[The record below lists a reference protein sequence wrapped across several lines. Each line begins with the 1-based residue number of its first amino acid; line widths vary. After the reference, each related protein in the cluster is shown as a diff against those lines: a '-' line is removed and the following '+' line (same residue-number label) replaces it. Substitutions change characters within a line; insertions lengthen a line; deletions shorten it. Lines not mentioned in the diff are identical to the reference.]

1 MSNPLREATGR
12 KRQPSSVINLYDVLT
27 ASKEYAKDEKEK
39 AILKTLCS
47 ISPAFEAMVTRTE
60 EARRDQS
67 YFIESFISSHE
78 ARMRRLEE
86 KFERG
91 FARMDICFRNL
102 DAILKDLDVLD
113 LTPNRSSPNSNYS
126 AVSRSVK
133 PRESSNELDPSES

>member
-1 MSNPLREATGR
+1 MSNPLREAIGK
-12 KRQPSSVINLYDVLT
+12 KRQPSSVIDLYDVLT
-27 ASKEYAKDEKEK
+27 ATKKYAKDEKEK

-102 DAILKDLDVLD
+102 DAILKDLDVSD
-113 LTPNRSSPNSNYS
+113 LTLNRSSPSRNRS
-126 AVSRSVK
+126 VISRSVI
-133 PRESSNELDPSES
+133 PSESSNELDPSES